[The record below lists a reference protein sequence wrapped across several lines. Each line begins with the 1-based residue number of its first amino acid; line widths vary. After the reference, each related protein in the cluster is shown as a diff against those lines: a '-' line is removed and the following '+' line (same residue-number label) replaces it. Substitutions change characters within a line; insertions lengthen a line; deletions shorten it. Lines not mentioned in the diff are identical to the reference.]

1 MADQTRN
8 VFVLGLDDR
17 NLALMQNLP
26 NASSLR
32 FHRLLTREE
41 LMYIEAPV
49 GELLDRARDELN
61 SFDSTIDAI
70 VGYWDFP
77 VSSMVPVLCREY
89 GLPGPSLEAV
99 LKCEHKYW
107 SRIEQRKVA
116 LSFPPFELVSL
127 ENDPEPPRL
136 NYPYWL
142 KPVKSYSSAFAY
154 KISSAEQFHQAAQEI
169 RTGMEYIGEAFDHFL
184 DQAEVPAEVAAAG
197 GSACLAEE
205 QVSGQQITAEGYSYR
220 GRPHVYGI
228 IDSICYP
235 DTPSF
240 LRYQYPT
247 QLPGEIV
254 QRVTDVS
261 CRVIKQ
267 IGLDNSAFN
276 IEFFW
281 DGERD
286 RINILEINPRISQSH
301 APLFTYVDGC
311 PTTTAWCGWRS
322 EKTRT
327 CRGSEVSTAALR
339 SGSGVLFPTVS
350 PNACPAPR
358 TCSGCRKKCPARW
371 WTSSPSGTGGC
382 PNCPRRTA
390 TATSSPPSTW
400 ALPTRSSCGPSTR
413 NAVSCCRSRSS
424 R

>member
-41 LMYIEAPV
+41 LMYVEAPV

-301 APLFTYVDGC
+301 APLFTYVDGVPNHHC
-311 PTTTAWCGWRS
+311 VVRVALGEDPHMPRQRGEHRSAAKWFWRTFSDGVAERVPSAEDVQRVQEEVPSAVVDIIAERDRRLS
-322 EKTRT
+322 ELPAQDSYSYELAAIYLGAPDQEQLRT
-327 CRGSEVSTAALR
+327 KYQKCREL
-339 SGSGVLFPTVS
+339 
-350 PNACPAPR
+350 
-358 TCSGCRKKCPARW
+358 
-371 WTSSPSGTGGC
+371 
-382 PNCPRRTA
+382 
-390 TATSSPPSTW
+390 
-400 ALPTRSSCGPSTR
+400 LPFEIK
-413 NAVSCCRSRSS
+413 
-424 R
+424 

>member
-301 APLFTYVDGC
+301 APLFTYVDGVPNHHC
-311 PTTTAWCGWRS
+311 VVRVALGEDPHMPRQRGEHRSAAKWFWRTFSDGVAERVPSAEDVQRVQEEVPSAVVDIIAERDRRLS
-322 EKTRT
+322 ELPAQDSYSYELAAIYLGAPDQEQLRT
-327 CRGSEVSTAALR
+327 KYQKCREL
-339 SGSGVLFPTVS
+339 
-350 PNACPAPR
+350 
-358 TCSGCRKKCPARW
+358 
-371 WTSSPSGTGGC
+371 
-382 PNCPRRTA
+382 
-390 TATSSPPSTW
+390 
-400 ALPTRSSCGPSTR
+400 LPFEIK
-413 NAVSCCRSRSS
+413 
-424 R
+424 

>member
-1 MADQTRN
+1 VADQTRN

-41 LMYIEAPV
+41 LMYVEAPV

-301 APLFTYVDGC
+301 APLFTYVDGVPNHHC
-311 PTTTAWCGWRS
+311 VVRVALGEDPHMPRQRGEHRSAAKWFWRTFSDGVAERVPSAEDVQRVQEEVPSAVVDIIAERDRRLS
-322 EKTRT
+322 ELPAQDSYSYELAAIYLGAPDQEQLRT
-327 CRGSEVSTAALR
+327 KYQKCREL
-339 SGSGVLFPTVS
+339 
-350 PNACPAPR
+350 
-358 TCSGCRKKCPARW
+358 
-371 WTSSPSGTGGC
+371 
-382 PNCPRRTA
+382 
-390 TATSSPPSTW
+390 
-400 ALPTRSSCGPSTR
+400 LPFEIK
-413 NAVSCCRSRSS
+413 
-424 R
+424 

>member
-89 GLPGPSLEAV
+89 GLLGPSLEAV

-301 APLFTYVDGC
+301 APLFTYVDGVPNHHC
-311 PTTTAWCGWRS
+311 VVRVALGEDPHMPRQRGEHRSAAKWFWRTFSDGVAERVPSAEDVQRVQEEVPSAVVDIIAERDRRLS
-322 EKTRT
+322 ELPAQDSYSYELAAIYLGAPDQEQLRT
-327 CRGSEVSTAALR
+327 KYQKCREL
-339 SGSGVLFPTVS
+339 
-350 PNACPAPR
+350 
-358 TCSGCRKKCPARW
+358 
-371 WTSSPSGTGGC
+371 
-382 PNCPRRTA
+382 
-390 TATSSPPSTW
+390 
-400 ALPTRSSCGPSTR
+400 LPFEIK
-413 NAVSCCRSRSS
+413 
-424 R
+424 

>member
-1 MADQTRN
+1 
-8 VFVLGLDDR
+8 
-17 NLALMQNLP
+17 
-26 NASSLR
+26 
-32 FHRLLTREE
+32 
-41 LMYIEAPV
+41 
-49 GELLDRARDELN
+49 
-61 SFDSTIDAI
+61 
-70 VGYWDFP
+70 
-77 VSSMVPVLCREY
+77 
-89 GLPGPSLEAV
+89 
-99 LKCEHKYW
+99 
-107 SRIEQRKVA
+107 RIEQRKVA

-301 APLFTYVDGC
+301 APLFTYVDGVPNHHC
-311 PTTTAWCGWRS
+311 VVRVALGEDPHMPRQRGEHRSAAKWFWRTFSDGVAERVPSAEDVQRVQEEVPSAVVDIIAERDRRLS
-322 EKTRT
+322 ELPAQDSYSYELAAIYLGAPDQEQLRT
-327 CRGSEVSTAALR
+327 KYQKCREL
-339 SGSGVLFPTVS
+339 
-350 PNACPAPR
+350 
-358 TCSGCRKKCPARW
+358 
-371 WTSSPSGTGGC
+371 
-382 PNCPRRTA
+382 
-390 TATSSPPSTW
+390 
-400 ALPTRSSCGPSTR
+400 LPFEIK
-413 NAVSCCRSRSS
+413 
-424 R
+424 

>member
-41 LMYIEAPV
+41 LMYVEAPV

-301 APLFTYVDGC
+301 APLFTYVDGVPNHHC
-311 PTTTAWCGWRS
+311 VVRVALGEDPHMPRQRGEHRSAAKWFWRTFSDGVAERVPSAEDVQRVQEEVPSAVVDIIAERDRRLS
-322 EKTRT
+322 ELPAQDSYSYELAAIYLGAPDQEQLWTKYQK
-327 CRGSEVSTAALR
+327 CREL
-339 SGSGVLFPTVS
+339 
-350 PNACPAPR
+350 
-358 TCSGCRKKCPARW
+358 
-371 WTSSPSGTGGC
+371 
-382 PNCPRRTA
+382 
-390 TATSSPPSTW
+390 
-400 ALPTRSSCGPSTR
+400 LPFEIK
-413 NAVSCCRSRSS
+413 
-424 R
+424 

>member
-1 MADQTRN
+1 VADQTRN

-41 LMYIEAPV
+41 LMYVEAPV

-286 RINILEINPRISQSH
+286 RINILEINPRISQSR
-301 APLFTYVDGC
+301 APLFTYVDGVPNHHC
-311 PTTTAWCGWRS
+311 VVRVALGEDPHMPRQRGEHRSAAKWFWRTFSDGVAERVPSAEDVQRVQEEVPSAVVDIIAERDRRLS
-322 EKTRT
+322 ELPAQDSYSYELAAIYLGAPDQEQLRT
-327 CRGSEVSTAALR
+327 KYQKCREL
-339 SGSGVLFPTVS
+339 
-350 PNACPAPR
+350 
-358 TCSGCRKKCPARW
+358 
-371 WTSSPSGTGGC
+371 
-382 PNCPRRTA
+382 
-390 TATSSPPSTW
+390 
-400 ALPTRSSCGPSTR
+400 LPFEIK
-413 NAVSCCRSRSS
+413 
-424 R
+424 

>member
-41 LMYIEAPV
+41 LMYVEAPV

-301 APLFTYVDGC
+301 APLFTYVDGVPNHHC
-311 PTTTAWCGWRS
+311 VVQVALGEDPHMPRQRGEHRSAAKWFWRTFSDGVAERVPSAEDVQRVQEEVPSAVVDIIAERDRRLS
-322 EKTRT
+322 ELPAQDSYSYELAAIYLGAPDQEQLRT
-327 CRGSEVSTAALR
+327 KYQKCREL
-339 SGSGVLFPTVS
+339 
-350 PNACPAPR
+350 
-358 TCSGCRKKCPARW
+358 
-371 WTSSPSGTGGC
+371 
-382 PNCPRRTA
+382 
-390 TATSSPPSTW
+390 
-400 ALPTRSSCGPSTR
+400 LPFEIK
-413 NAVSCCRSRSS
+413 
-424 R
+424 

>member
-1 MADQTRN
+1 MVSRN

-41 LMYIEAPV
+41 LMYVEAPV

-301 APLFTYVDGC
+301 APLFTYVDGVPNHHC
-311 PTTTAWCGWRS
+311 VVRVALGEDPHMPRQRGEHRSAAKWFWRTFSDGVAERVPSAEDVQRVQEEVPSAVVDIIAERDRRLS
-322 EKTRT
+322 ELPAQDSYSYELAAIYLGAPDQEQLRT
-327 CRGSEVSTAALR
+327 KYQKCREL
-339 SGSGVLFPTVS
+339 
-350 PNACPAPR
+350 
-358 TCSGCRKKCPARW
+358 
-371 WTSSPSGTGGC
+371 
-382 PNCPRRTA
+382 
-390 TATSSPPSTW
+390 
-400 ALPTRSSCGPSTR
+400 LPFEIK
-413 NAVSCCRSRSS
+413 
-424 R
+424 

>member
-41 LMYIEAPV
+41 LMYVEAPV

-301 APLFTYVDGC
+301 APLFTYVDGVPNHHC
-311 PTTTAWCGWRS
+311 VVRVALGEDPHMPRQRGEHRSAAKWFWRTFSDGVAERVPSAEDVQRVQEEVPSAVMDIIAERDRRLS
-322 EKTRT
+322 ELPAQDSYSYELAAIYLGAPDQEQLRT
-327 CRGSEVSTAALR
+327 KYQKCREL
-339 SGSGVLFPTVS
+339 
-350 PNACPAPR
+350 
-358 TCSGCRKKCPARW
+358 
-371 WTSSPSGTGGC
+371 
-382 PNCPRRTA
+382 
-390 TATSSPPSTW
+390 
-400 ALPTRSSCGPSTR
+400 LPFEIK
-413 NAVSCCRSRSS
+413 
-424 R
+424 